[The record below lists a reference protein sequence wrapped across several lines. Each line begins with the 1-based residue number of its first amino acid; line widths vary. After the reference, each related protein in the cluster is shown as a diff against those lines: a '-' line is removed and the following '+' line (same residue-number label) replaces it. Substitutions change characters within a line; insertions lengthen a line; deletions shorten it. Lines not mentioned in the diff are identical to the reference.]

1 MGNFF
6 SSIYCL
12 FSSKNATI
20 DSSTSHIL
28 TTMSENIWEQIF
40 EYLPP
45 KDIFNLFTLNKK
57 IHTRMNNLWMQ
68 KYNKEYFLAP
78 STAIQ
83 KNWYKKFLNDR
94 ETIYKSIKLHF
105 IKIKLMTNGDVF
117 AGIIPLCS
125 FKSKNIVLFENYV
138 TLLGVD
144 GYIYVF
150 HIYENYITSI
160 IALDMPEKMTKLFS
174 TEMGCF
180 VIGESKKMYYYIYR
194 DTDFGL
200 NVTIVHLPNTEKLNI
215 CDVKHNK
222 VFTRF
227 ILDGED
233 LYCDIKN
240 ADMYYLLY
248 SS

>member
-6 SSIYCL
+6 SSIYYL
-12 FSSKNATI
+12 FSSKNTRI
-20 DSSTSHIL
+20 DSSTSNVL
-28 TTMSENIWEQIF
+28 TSMPENIWEQIF
-40 EYLPP
+40 KHLPP
-45 KDIFNLFTLNKK
+45 KDIFNLFTLDKK
-57 IHTRMNNLWMQ
+57 FHTIMNEIWMK
-68 KYNKEYFLAP
+68 KYNKEYFLV
-78 STAIQ
+78 STTEIP
-83 KNWYKKFLNDR
+83 KNWYQKFLNDR
-94 ETIYKSIKLHF
+94 DTIYKSIQSNF
-105 IKIKLMTNGDVF
+105 IKIKLMTNGDAF
-117 AGIIPLCS
+117 AGIVPLCS

-138 TLLGVD
+138 TLLGID

-150 HIYENYITSI
+150 NIYENYITSI

-194 DTDFGL
+194 DTDLGL

-215 CDVKHNK
+215 CDVKHYK

-227 ILDGED
+227 ILDGEK

-240 ADMYYLLY
+240 TDMYYLLY